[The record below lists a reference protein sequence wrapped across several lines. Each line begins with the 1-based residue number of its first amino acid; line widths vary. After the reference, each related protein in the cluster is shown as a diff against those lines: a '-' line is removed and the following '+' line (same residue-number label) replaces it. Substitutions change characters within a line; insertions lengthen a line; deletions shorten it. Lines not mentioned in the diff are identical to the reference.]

1 MDVVDDLKAPVL
13 GLYGALDKGIPV
25 ADVEAMQAKL
35 RGSKSS
41 IVLYPDADHGFL
53 ADYRPSYNA
62 AAGKDAWGKLLA
74 HFKAHGV

>member
-1 MDVVDDLKAPVL
+1 M
-13 GLYGALDKGIPV
+13 

-62 AAGKDAWGKLLA
+62 AAGKDAWDRLLK
-74 HFKAHGV
+74 HFKANGV